1 MKRIGIALL
10 AFAGLSLL
18 ILNIIQ
24 NLDGQAVAADDEEL
38 AEKIDQLNPENGEV
52 SYLDYLHYWALTHD
66 HVQIAVI
73 GSSVTN
79 GKGASSPSKNWPSL
93 MTRSIQQTQ
102 AVLEKS
108 KLSNYGVNGA
118 TIQNLL
124 DNGSF
129 EQMIKEEPNFIII
142 ESSILNSHRKNEPLK
157 NTNESI
163 RMAVEQIQQALP
175 TSKILLTSPNP
186 ATTKLDTDY
195 NDIGLNYQEYLEST
209 EDYILSQGWNYADMY
224 GAMLTDFEKEGLTLE
239 QTLADGLHPNDL
251 GYRIW
256 ARQLMLYLE
265 EDRTL

>member
-1 MKRIGIALL
+1 
-10 AFAGLSLL
+10 
-18 ILNIIQ
+18 
-24 NLDGQAVAADDEEL
+24 
-38 AEKIDQLNPENGEV
+38 
-52 SYLDYLHYWALTHD
+52 
-66 HVQIAVI
+66 
-73 GSSVTN
+73 
-79 GKGASSPSKNWPSL
+79 
-93 MTRSIQQTQ
+93 
-102 AVLEKS
+102 
-108 KLSNYGVNGA
+108 
-118 TIQNLL
+118 
-124 DNGSF
+124 
-129 EQMIKEEPNFIII
+129 MIKEEPNFIII

-224 GAMLTDFEKEGLTLE
+224 GAMLIDFEKEGLTLE

-265 EDRTL
+265 EDRTI